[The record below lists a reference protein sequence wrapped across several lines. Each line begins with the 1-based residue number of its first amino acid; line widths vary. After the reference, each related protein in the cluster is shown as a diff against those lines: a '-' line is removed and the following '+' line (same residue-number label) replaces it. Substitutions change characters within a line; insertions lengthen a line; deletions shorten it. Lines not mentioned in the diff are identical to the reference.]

1 MTKNLISHHHH
12 KIHLMGKLL
21 KSISIRQSSY
31 QDLPEEEKQKNKD
44 LLFILEKC

>member
-1 MTKNLISHHHH
+1 
-12 KIHLMGKLL
+12 MGRLL

-31 QDLPEEEKQKNKD
+31 QDLPEEERQKIKD